1 MEIEISNLRAQ
12 LSSSSSQST
21 QITTLT
27 TKLTAAETAAV
38 DARTELAALKKSV
51 ERNSSRAIKESSSL
65 SSAETRI
72 KTLERDLTA
81 AEQKATALEKKN
93 VALATLH
100 RESDSRSQTRS
111 RESDK
116 FEREAAQLRS
126 RLGLLENENGRLR
139 DERDRA
145 KRREAAGDGDGV
157 DELEDEERKALERK
171 VRGLEEELHELRS
184 GAWRERRKELGVPD
198 GPGSPSGKFDDVDLG
213 PSPLRG
219 GMAMGG
225 ITGVISGGFNALTG
239 GASGDVLLDDD
250 EEGFDDEAFARAQED
265 EAMRRVEM
273 VKEIKRGLKE
283 WEGWRID
290 LVEMRRAGGGG
301 LAAGEI
307 FDV

>member
-12 LSSSSSQST
+12 LSSSSSNFS
-21 QITTLT
+21 QISALT
-27 TKLTAAETAAV
+27 TRLTTAETAAV
-38 DARTELAALKKSV
+38 EAQTELAALKRSV

-72 KTLERDLTA
+72 KTLERDLA
-81 AEQKATALEKKN
+81 AIEQKATALEKKN
-93 VALATLH
+93 NALTTLH
-100 RESDSRSQTRS
+100 RESDSRSQARS
-111 RESDK
+111 RESEK
-116 FEREAAQLRS
+116 FEKEAAQLRT

-184 GAWRERRKELGVPD
+184 GAWRERRKELSVPD
-198 GPGSPSGKFDDVDLG
+198 GPGSPGGKFDDVDLG

-239 GASGDVLLDDD
+239 AASGDALLDDD
-250 EEGFDDEAFARAQED
+250 EEGFDDEAFARAQEE

-290 LVEMRRAGGGG
+290 LVEMRRGGRRRSGCRRD
-301 LAAGEI
+301 L
-307 FDV
+307 